1 LDTHCY
7 AGYVVPPFYD
17 SLLAKLIVT
26 GTDRADAL
34 ARMRAALA
42 GFTIEGIDTTLP
54 FLRALLDMPDVA
66 SDSVS
71 TGWVETVLGNAKFVK
86 QIERARE

>member
-1 LDTHCY
+1 
-7 AGYVVPPFYD
+7 VVPPFYD

-42 GFTIEGIDTTLP
+42 GFTLTGIDSTLP
-54 FLRALLDMPDVA
+54 FLRALLDGPEFA
-66 SDSVS
+66 SAAVS
-71 TGWVETVLGNAKFVK
+71 TGWVEAMLDDPEFLKRLKEG
-86 QIERARE
+86 QG